1 MKKKRTG
8 WIKHIDFLI
17 VDLICQQLAFLFSGF
32 LFCED
37 GNPYQSKAYL
47 ILALVFILLDI
58 FVAFAFGFLPSSALP
73 WVKPATTL
81 LSFFQLY

>member
-32 LFCED
+32 
-37 GNPYQSKAYL
+37 P
-47 ILALVFILLDI
+47 
-58 FVAFAFGFLPSSALP
+58 
-73 WVKPATTL
+73 
-81 LSFFQLY
+81 FF